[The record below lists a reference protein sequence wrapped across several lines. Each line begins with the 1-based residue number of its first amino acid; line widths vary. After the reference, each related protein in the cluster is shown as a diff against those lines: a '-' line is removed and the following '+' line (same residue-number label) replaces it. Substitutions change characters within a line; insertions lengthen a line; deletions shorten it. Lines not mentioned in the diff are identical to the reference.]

1 MLCWKKLQRRR
12 KMETEQAA
20 PSPTLI
26 SVVDDVL
33 QHHEIRRT
41 DIVSASRNIH
51 EASTKRYEA
60 ADWLRKM
67 VGVGGGSKD
76 LPSQRYEAADW
87 LRTTI
92 GVGGGSKDLPSQP
105 SEEEFKNGLRSG
117 IILCNVLNKV
127 QPGRIAKVVED
138 PGDSFMMWRWGFHR
152 LRTLTCS
159 RFLIGN
165 GWRIQEKKRRVAET
179 MWSRRRR

>member
-20 PSPTLI
+20 PSPTLV

-33 QHHEIRRT
+33 QHHEIRRN
-41 DIVSASRNIH
+41 IVSASRNIH
-51 EASTKRYEA
+51 EASTKRYEE

-76 LPSQRYEAADW
+76 FPSQRYEAADW

-152 LRTLTCS
+152 LRTHV
-159 RFLIGN
+159 
-165 GWRIQEKKRRVAET
+165 Q
-179 MWSRRRR
+179 